1 MPFLHLDSKGVP
13 IPGKTFDAV
22 DAAFRSARASVARVT
37 VVKEDPPGSYVVLG
51 HAGVG
56 AVRALGKSGPN
67 DYSIPR
73 RHKKKESP

>member
-1 MPFLHLDSKGVP
+1 
-13 IPGKTFDAV
+13 
-22 DAAFRSARASVARVT
+22 
-37 VVKEDPPGSYVVLG
+37 VKEDPPGSYVVLG